1 MIAAPEVYSQS
12 EALLQL
18 LLFVDKRPSSR
29 EHIQRIRHHLQE
41 LHSNY
46 TFDLRV
52 IDVGESPYLAEHFKL
67 VATPSLVKIH
77 PEPRQTLAGT
87 NLVEQLD
94 RWWPKWQHAVEVYK
108 SQCQTPTSPKGHASQ
123 NECINLSPSQNLS
136 VMHSAEIMR
145 MSDEI
150 FRLKQEKAE
159 LQQQLQLK
167 ERLIAMLAHD
177 LRNPLTAVSIA
188 LETLQT
194 HIGSGE
200 KLPSNFKPSLVSQLV
215 NHARTQTKNIE
226 RMISDLLQTA
236 RNADQPF
243 QLQRQKCHLKQLC
256 EEVIEYFQ
264 ERCTSKSQYL
274 QTDLPNDLPAVNADP
289 ERVRQVLTNL
299 LDNAIKYTPENG
311 VIQVAALH
319 RTTRNVQISVC
330 DNGFGI
336 PAENQ
341 KHIFEDRFR
350 LQRDREADGYGIGL
364 SLCQRL
370 IRAHYGEIWVDSVP
384 NQGSCFHF
392 TLPVYGI

>member
-1 MIAAPEVYSQS
+1 MIAAREVYPQS

-52 IDVGESPYLAEHFKL
+52 VDVGESPYLAEHFKL

-94 RWWPKWQHAVEVYK
+94 RWWPKWQQAVEVYK
-108 SQCQTPTSPKGHASQ
+108 SQCELNPSRGQAGQS
-123 NECINLSPSQNLS
+123 ECTNLSPSQNLS

-177 LRNPLTAVSIA
+177 LRNPLTAISIA

-194 HIGSGE
+194 HLGSGE
-200 KLPSNFKPSLVSQLV
+200 EPPANFKPSLVAQLV
-215 NHARTQTKNIE
+215 KHARTQTKNIE

-236 RNADQPF
+236 RNAEQPF
-243 QLQRQKCHLKQLC
+243 QLQRQKCNLKQLC

-264 ERCTSKSQYL
+264 ERCASKSQYL
-274 QTDLPNDLPAVNADP
+274 QADLPNDLPLVKADP

-299 LDNAIKYTPENG
+299 IDNAIKYTPENG

-336 PAENQ
+336 PPENQ

-350 LQRDREADGYGIGL
+350 LQRDQEAEGYGIGL

>member
-1 MIAAPEVYSQS
+1 MIAAREVYSQS

-29 EHIQRIRHHLQE
+29 EHIQRIRHHLQQ

-87 NLVEQLD
+87 NLVEQLEH
-94 RWWPKWQHAVEVYK
+94 WWPKWQHAVEIYK
-108 SQCQTPTSPKGHASQ
+108 SQCHVSQ
-123 NECINLSPSQNLS
+123 IDGTTVSSPSQNLS
-136 VMHSAEIMR
+136 VMHSAEIVR

-159 LQQQLQLK
+159 LQEQLQFK
-167 ERLIAMLAHD
+167 ERLIAMMAHD
-177 LRNPLTAVSIA
+177 LRNPITAVSIA

-194 HIGSGE
+194 HLGSGE
-200 KLPSNFKPSLVSQLV
+200 KLPANFKPSLVSQLV

-226 RMISDLLQTA
+226 RMISELLQTA
-236 RNADQPF
+236 CNGDQPF
-243 QLQRQKCHLKQLC
+243 QLQRQQCDLKQLC

-299 LDNAIKYTPENG
+299 MDNAIKYTPENG
-311 VIQVAALH
+311 AIQIAALH

-336 PAENQ
+336 PQENQ

-350 LQRDREADGYGIGL
+350 LQRDQQAEGYGIGL

-370 IRAHYGEIWVDSVP
+370 IRAHHGEIWVDSVP